1 MTPSNGNNDPI
12 NRRAKTRAPVP
23 VNMTKGKRTGNI
35 DDKKNRIAG
44 ARVFVCVFVF
54 VKGWRRSTRSGR
66 EMKEKEEREEWI

>member
-44 ARVFVCVFVF
+44 ARVFLCGFVF
-54 VKGWRRSTRSGR
+54 VKGRRRSTRSRR